1 MNTAN
6 KRLKSIQIS
15 LVLISFIL
23 VISAMKFASAII
35 IPFLLS
41 AFIAVVCAPALF
53 WLTSKKVPLGLAILI
68 VISVILCLG
77 LGLVVLIGN
86 SVNDFTRS
94 IPTYE
99 TQLLEKFHS
108 INILLNKIGI
118 SIPDADLRKLF
129 NPGAA
134 MKLVATTL
142 NSLGNALTNGFMII
156 LTVIFIL
163 LEVSS
168 FPKKIKK
175 IFEDNPEAMMPFD
188 KFSENIKR
196 YMAIKTI
203 ISLGTGIAVF
213 LMLSFIKLKY
223 AFLWGVL
230 AFILNYIPNI
240 GSIIAAVPPILL
252 ALIQLSPAYSIAIAI
267 GFLVINLV
275 AGNVIEPRFM
285 GKGLGLSTLV
295 VFLSLIF
302 WGWVLGPVG
311 MLLSVP
317 LTVMVKIAVDSSES
331 FKWLSILLGP
341 ETKSKN

>member
-1 MNTAN
+1 MTGQ
-6 KRLKSIQIS
+6 KDRMKSIQIT
-15 LVLISFIL
+15 LTIITFIL
-23 VISAMKFASAII
+23 VISAMKFASAIV

-41 AFIAVVCAPALF
+41 SFIAIVCAPALF
-53 WLTSKKVPLGLAILI
+53 WLTARKIPPIVAVLI
-68 VISVILCLG
+68 VISIILCLG
-77 LGLVVLIGN
+77 LGLLVLIGN

-99 TQLLEKFHS
+99 AQLTEKFHN
-108 INILLNKIGI
+108 INILMNKLGI
-118 SIPDADLRKLF
+118 VIPEDGLKKLF

-168 FPKKIKK
+168 FPRKIKK
-175 IFEDNPEAMMPFD
+175 IFEGNEESMIPFD
-188 KFSENIKR
+188 KFAENIKR
-196 YMAIKTI
+196 YMAIKSI
-203 ISLGTGIAVF
+203 ISMGTGLAVF
-213 LMLSFIKLKY
+213 MMLSFIKLKY
-223 AFLWGVL
+223 AFLWGIL

-252 ALIQLSPAYSIAIAI
+252 ALIQLSPVYSLII
-267 GFLVINLV
+267 GVGFIIINLV
-275 AGNVIEPRFM
+275 AGNVIEPKFM

-317 LTVMVKIAVDSSES
+317 LTVLVKIAVDSSES

-341 ETKSKN
+341 ENAD